1 MIAPHPEQPRLAH
14 PLDSWTRLARFNQEV
29 TMVPLIALWLPI
41 VLSAVF
47 VFLASWL
54 IHMLLPYHRTD
65 FSKVPGEAE
74 VQDALRKFNIP
85 PGDYMLPH
93 AGGPEGMKS
102 ADYNDKRKKG
112 PVIVM
117 TVMKPGP
124 MSMGSDLLQWFIYC
138 LVVSVIAAYV
148 AGHALAAGAHYLQ
161 VFRFAGCT
169 AFACYAMAQW
179 QNSIWYK
186 QKWSTTFKNNIDG
199 LIYGMLT
206 AGTLGCFWPK

>member
-1 MIAPHPEQPRLAH
+1 
-14 PLDSWTRLARFNQEV
+14 
-29 TMVPLIALWLPI
+29 MVPMVWLWPSI

-47 VFLASWL
+47 VFLASW
-54 IHMLLPYHRTD
+54 IMHMFLPHHRSD

-102 ADYNDKRKKG
+102 PEFAEKIKKG

-117 TVMKPGP
+117 TVMKPGA
-124 MSMGSDLLQWFIYC
+124 MNMGANLLQWFVYC

-148 AGHALAAGAHYLQ
+148 AGHALAPGAHYLT

-169 AFACYAMAQW
+169 AFVCYSMALW

-186 QKWSTTFKNNIDG
+186 QKWSTTIKNNIDG

-206 AGTLGCFWPK
+206 AGTFGRFWPK